1 MTFTKNKA
9 KTLLIVMMGILM
21 TLAGCTSNSASSSST
36 GGGDKKDITIGLV
49 TINTEAYFFT
59 ESIKGAQQE
68 AKKQGV
74 KLIVDNP
81 NNDPVK
87 QNDDIE
93 NLVNQGVDAIIVDSI
108 DVKGVIP
115 AMEKAAKAKIPVVS
129 IDAIVDSKAV
139 STQVG
144 VDNAQSSVELGNY
157 FNDYVKKNMKDPVR
171 MGVVG
176 ALNSFIQVN
185 RQNAFVKTVKKTSG
199 LKVVNIVDGK
209 NVQQT
214 AMNAAQNQMIGHP
227 EMNAAFASGE
237 PALIG
242 LAAAVKSQHK
252 EKKIAVFGWDLS
264 KQAIEGIDQGWVKA
278 VVQQH
283 PEKFGSEGV
292 KAAVKLAKKQ
302 SVPKVI
308 NAPVTIVTKDNV
320 DQFRNLFK

>member
-1 MTFTKNKA
+1 MVFIKGKA
-9 KTLLIVMMGILM
+9 KALLLVMLGVLM
-21 TLAGCTSNSASSSST
+21 VLAGCSSNSGSSGSSS
-36 GGGDKKDITIGLV
+36 KKITVGLV

-59 ESIKGAQQE
+59 ESIKGAQKE
-68 AKKQGV
+68 AKSLGV
-74 KLIVDNP
+74 NLLVDNP

-87 QNDDIE
+87 QSNDIE

-115 AMEKAAKAKIPVVS
+115 AMEKAAKAKIPVIS
-129 IDAIVDSKAV
+129 IDAIVNSKAV
-139 STQVG
+139 STQIG
-144 VDNAQSSVELGNY
+144 VDNAKSSEQLGEY
-157 FNDYVKKNMKDPVR
+157 FNNYVKKNMKEPVR

-185 RQNAFVKTVKKTSG
+185 RQNAFLNTVKKTPS
-199 LKVVNIVDGK
+199 LKIINIVDGK

-214 AMNAAQNQMIGHP
+214 AMNASQNQMIGHP
-227 EMNAAFASGE
+227 EMNTAFATGE

-252 EKKIAVFGWDLS
+252 ENKIAVFGWDLS
-264 KQAIEGIDQGWVKA
+264 KQAIDGIDQGWVKA

-283 PEKFGSEGV
+283 PEQFGSEGV

-302 SVPKVI
+302 TVPKTI
-308 NAPVTIVTKDNV
+308 NAPVTIVTKSNV